1 MKLHA
6 SLVETVENP
15 VGASL
20 LAKAPNQSTSMLNV
34 QPPSRASSLP
44 QGIVVF
50 ILAGVFSLALSGC
63 MVGPD
68 YHKPAIELPMTFK
81 EGSQWQRAA
90 ANPQGA
96 LDSQWWLAYQDP
108 VLNDLIARSAKANQS
123 IIAAEAAY
131 RLAQAQVAS
140 SRAGLW
146 PTVGVG
152 LSGARGVGGSS
163 SSSST
168 TTTGVSSSGGSAG
181 VSQSVSATLSASW
194 EPDLWGLVR
203 RGIESSQASLQSSD
217 ALLAGVRLS
226 IDASV
231 ATNYLG
237 LRQLDMDVDLLQKQQ
252 TINQQLLEMIQAQ
265 TVQGT
270 ATNDQLLVAQDQLA
284 TVIADLQTS
293 QRSREQAEHA
303 LAVLVGVAPAQFNL
317 PAVDSYNFVLPMP
330 PRTLPSSLLQR
341 RPDVV
346 SAERVAAAANAKIGV
361 AEAAFFPTLDLTA
374 EAGYRGTALGGLF
387 SVPNRIW
394 TLGPALAETIFD
406 GGAREAAKQQAQAS
420 YDQDV
425 ANYRGTVLSAL
436 QNVEDNLS
444 AINHLHTQAQAF
456 EQMYQRNQQLFGSQ
470 KAQQRAGIVSQ
481 QAVLT
486 QQLVLLQ
493 AEQNWRDTQGLLS
506 QGSVAL
512 FQSLGG
518 GWQMPADH

>member
-1 MKLHA
+1 MDRECK
-6 SLVETVENP
+6 SLVA
-15 VGASL
+15 VGV
-20 LAKAPNQSTSMLNV
+20 MLCV
-34 QPPSRASSLP
+34 
-44 QGIVVF
+44 
-50 ILAGVFSLALSGC
+50 ALGGC

-68 YHKPAIELPMTFK
+68 YQKPAIELPMSFK
-81 EGSQWQRAA
+81 EGAQWQRAA

-96 LDSQWWLAYQDP
+96 LDSQWWLSYQDP
-108 VLNDLIARSAKANQS
+108 ILNDLIARSAKANQS

-152 LSGARGVGGSS
+152 LSGSRGVGASSGSS
-163 SSSST
+163 STGSTGTSTSS
-168 TTTGVSSSGGSAG
+168 GSSSGG
-181 VSQSVSATLSASW
+181 VVQTVSATLSASW

-203 RGIESSQASLQSSD
+203 RGIESSQASAQASD

-226 IDASV
+226 ISASV
-231 ATNYLG
+231 ASNYLG
-237 LRQLDMDVDLLQKQQ
+237 LRQLDLDVGLLQQQ
-252 TINQQLLEMIQAQ
+252 QAINQQLLTMIQVQ

-270 ATNDQLLVAQDQLA
+270 ATNDQLLVAQDQLTSVVA
-284 TVIADLQTS
+284 ALQTA
-293 QRSREQAEHA
+293 QRSREQFEHA

-317 PAVDSYNFVLPMP
+317 PPTANYRFVLPLP
-330 PRTLPSSLLQR
+330 PLSLPSSLLQR

-346 SAERVAAAANAKIGV
+346 SAERAAAAANAKIGV
-361 AEAAFFPTLDLTA
+361 AKAAFFPTLNLTGQV
-374 EAGYRGTALGGLF
+374 GYRGTALGGLF
-387 SVPNRIW
+387 SVPNRVW
-394 TLGPALAETIFD
+394 TLGPALAETLFE
-406 GGAREAAKQQAQAS
+406 GGAREAAVQQAQAS

-425 ANYRGTVLSAL
+425 ANYRGTVLGAL

-456 EQMYQRNQQLFGSQ
+456 EQIYQRNRQLFGSQ
-470 KAQQRAGIVSQ
+470 EAQKRAGTVSQ

-493 AEQNWRDTQGLLS
+493 AEQNLRDTQGLLS

-518 GWQMPADH
+518 GWQVQSAAQTGH

>member
-1 MKLHA
+1 MSSEHKSFVA
-6 SLVETVENP
+6 AGEACVRGRSRRQPFGDRCAIERSLRQ
-15 VGASL
+15 L
-20 LAKAPNQSTSMLNV
+20 LRWAV
-34 QPPSRASSLP
+34 
-44 QGIVVF
+44 IVF
-50 ILAGVFSLALSGC
+50 GLTLGGC

-68 YHKPAIELPMTFK
+68 YHKPAIELPTSFK
-81 EGSQWQRAA
+81 EGAQWQRAQ

-96 LDSQWWLAYQDP
+96 LDSQWWLSYQDP
-108 VLNDLIARSAKANQS
+108 ILNDLIARSARANQS

-152 LSGARGVGGSS
+152 LSGSRGVGGGGSS

-168 TTTGVSSSGGSAG
+168 GTSTSSGSSSGG
-181 VSQSVSATLSASW
+181 VVQTVSATLSASW

-203 RGIESSQASLQSSD
+203 RGIESSQASAQASD

-226 IDASV
+226 ISASV
-231 ATNYLG
+231 ASNYLG
-237 LRQLDMDVDLLQKQQ
+237 LRQLDIDVGLLQQQ
-252 TINQQLLEMIQAQ
+252 QAINQQLLTMIQVQ

-270 ATNDQLLVAQDQLA
+270 ASNDQLLVAQDQLTSVVA
-284 TVIADLQTS
+284 GLQTA
-293 QRSREQAEHA
+293 QRSREQFEHA

-317 PAVDSYNFVLPMP
+317 PPTANYRFVLPMP
-330 PRTLPSSLLQR
+330 PLSLPSSLLQR

-346 SAERVAAAANAKIGV
+346 SAERAAAAANAKIGV
-361 AEAAFFPTLDLTA
+361 AEAAFFPTLNLTGQV
-374 EAGYRGTALGGLF
+374 GYRGTALGGLF
-387 SVPNRIW
+387 SVPNRVW
-394 TLGPALAETIFD
+394 TLGPALAETIFE
-406 GGAREAAKQQAQAS
+406 GGAREAAVQQARAS

-425 ANYRGTVLSAL
+425 ANYRGTVLGAL

-456 EQMYQRNQQLFGSQ
+456 EQIYQRNQQLFGSQ
-470 KAQQRAGIVSQ
+470 EAQKRAGTVSQ
-481 QAVLT
+481 QTVLT

-493 AEQNWRDTQGLLS
+493 AEQSLRDTQGLLS

-518 GWQMPADH
+518 GWQEPSGPQAAR

>member
-1 MKLHA
+1 MSFHH
-6 SLVETVENP
+6 SP

-20 LAKAPNQSTSMLNV
+20 LAKASCQSTSLSNV
-34 QPPSRASSLP
+34 KAHSRASPLP
-44 QGIVVF
+44 LLIFFG
-50 ILAGVFSLALSGC
+50 LLLSGC

-68 YHKPAIELPMTFK
+68 YQKPAIELPQTFK
-81 EGSQWQRAA
+81 EGTQWQRAQ

-96 LDSQWWLAYQDP
+96 MDSQWWRIYQDP
-108 VLNDLIARSAKANQS
+108 ILNDLVERSARANQS
-123 IIAAEAAY
+123 IIGAEAAY

-152 LSGARGVGGSS
+152 LSGARGVGGGASG
-163 SSSST
+163 ST
-168 TTTGVSSSGGSAG
+168 TSGLTGSSGGT
-181 VSQSVSATLSASW
+181 VEQTVSATLSASW

-226 IDASV
+226 IGASV

-237 LRQLDMDVDLLQKQQ
+237 LRQLDIDIELLQQQQ
-252 TINQQLLEMIQAQ
+252 TINQQLLTMIQAQ

-270 ATNDQLLVAQDQLA
+270 ATNDQLLVAQDQLS
-284 TVIADLQTS
+284 TVIAALQTA

-303 LAVLVGVAPAQFNL
+303 LAVLVGMAPAQFNL
-317 PAVDSYNFVLPMP
+317 SRVADYHFTTPMP
-330 PRTLPSSLLQR
+330 PPVLPSNLLLR

-346 SAERVAAAANAKIGV
+346 SAERLAAAANARIGV
-361 AEAAFFPTLDLTA
+361 AEAAFFPTLSLTA
-374 EAGYRGTALGGLF
+374 EGGFRGTALGGLF

-406 GGAREAAKQQAQAS
+406 GGAREAAKQEAEAT

-425 ANYRGTVLSAL
+425 ANYRGTVLGAL

-444 AINHLHTQAQAF
+444 AINHLHTQAQAY
-456 EQMYQRNQQLFGSQ
+456 EQMFQRNQQLFGSQ
-470 KAQQRAGIVSQ
+470 QAQQRAGTVSQ

-493 AEQNWRDTQGLLS
+493 AEQNLRDTQGLLS

-518 GWQMPADH
+518 GWQVP